1 MLVGQS
7 WVAGPDLPQ
16 DVDLGSCSVAT
27 SDTTL
32 LVIGGWQVISISN
45 SFISSISSISSIPSI
60 SSSISRT
67 VGAVV

>member
-32 LVIGGWQVISISN
+32 LVIGGWQVSTSN
-45 SFISSISSISSIPSI
+45 SSISSIFSISSIPSI